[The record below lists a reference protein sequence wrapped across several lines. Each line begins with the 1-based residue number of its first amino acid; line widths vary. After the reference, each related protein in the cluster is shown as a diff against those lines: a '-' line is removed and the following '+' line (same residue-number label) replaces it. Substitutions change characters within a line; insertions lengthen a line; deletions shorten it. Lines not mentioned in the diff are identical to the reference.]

1 MLLYKLWKYIFKVVE
16 LEIYVEV
23 VKILCVDKKE
33 KDEAMYIFKYKKKK
47 SLLSVKNVNL
57 F

>member
-1 MLLYKLWKYIFKVVE
+1 MKIYFKDVE
-16 LEIYVEV
+16 LEIYVKV
-23 VKILCVDKKE
+23 MKKLCVEQEE
-33 KDEAMYIFKYKKKK
+33 KDEAMYIFNYKKKK